1 MSERRGTVRSGLRRA
16 AAGIAGAVA
25 LSLALTGCGEGGA
38 PAVAANVEGTEIT
51 SAEVEALYQIFA
63 NTDAGAQGLEGV
75 QGVKVAPERV
85 RATALSY
92 RIKIAFIEYL
102 AKREGAVVPEND
114 TDEALYDELAQ
125 VGSLKVSGYQ
135 KEDLKIAARVEAISK
150 AIAAKLLPDP
160 DVTRQE
166 LQQAYDE
173 RKDIVG
179 KSFRAT
185 TGVAFMD
192 SEASALE
199 LRKSLENGKDFTEAT
214 DALNGT
220 LAAQIVD
227 INPISPIQPELVE
240 AVRKLDPGKTSEP
253 IRYDVGDVPVY
264 TVLYQVKRKDLPAL
278 TLEEA
283 RPELTKIVQDHKRF
297 LVFDDWLKKQYL
309 NARITVDDYYGTWD
323 PTYQAV
329 V

>member
-1 MSERRGTVRSGLRRA
+1 MSVRRGILRRA
-16 AAGIAGAVA
+16 TAGVAAAVA
-25 LSLALTGCGEGGA
+25 LSLALTACGGGGA
-38 PAVAANVEGTEIT
+38 PEVAANVEGREIK
-51 SAEVEALYQIFA
+51 SAEVDALYEIFA

-75 QGVKVAPERV
+75 NGLKVGPERV

-92 RIKIAFIEYL
+92 RIKIAFIDYL
-102 AKREGAVVPEND
+102 AEREDVVVPDDN
-114 TDEALYDELAQ
+114 TDEALYDELSQ
-125 VGSLKVSGYQ
+125 IGSLKVSGYQ

-150 AIAAKLLPDP
+150 AIAAKLLPNP
-160 DVTRQE
+160 TVSQEE

-185 TGVAFMD
+185 TGIAFMD

-199 LRKSLENGKDFTEAT
+199 LRKSLDAGTDFTKAT

-220 LAAQIVD
+220 LAAQTVD
-227 INPISPIQPELVE
+227 INPITPIQPELIE

-264 TVLYQVKRKDLPAL
+264 TVLYQIKRKDLPAL

-283 RPELTKIVQDHKRF
+283 KPELTKIVQDHKRF

-309 NARITVDDYYGTWD
+309 SAKITVDDYYGKWD
-323 PTYQAV
+323 PTFQAV